1 MKIDKI
7 IFAADDSYFLDFW
20 PIQSKICKEVLNIEP
35 VLFRITEDDSEFY
48 NDGNGL
54 VKHIK
59 KIKGINTGAQAAIGR
74 MFFTKYF
81 PNDVCAVSD
90 IDLLVI
96 NKNYLQNSIKNF
108 EEDSFVIYVSDAYDE
123 NRTEA
128 KEYVNQEFFEK
139 NIGQL
144 YPYFLNVGK
153 GKTFN
158 KILDTDCSF
167 SEYLYKHKELGNKTL
182 FWGVDECYF
191 SKCVNKKNHEVKI
204 EKLIRGYES
213 PWKCSGRIERHRFDV
228 QLEFINEINSQ
239 KNEGIYDF
247 KNLKKDNIIEINLPR
262 PYNRY
267 KDEIDNVVNLILEK
281 EKNMKKKEKIK
292 ELLLTPRMFYAD
304 YGIRHN
310 QLKGLKM
317 LIDEYLNDN
326 SVMVE
331 IGSFAGV
338 SSELF
343 ALHCKELHCVDL
355 WDPYWE
361 ITDKQRIEFAEFS
374 FDKMSKNYENIYK
387 VKKNSVEASKDFKDG
402 SLDLVYIDAAHDYD
416 SVKQDILTW
425 LPKIKKGGF
434 IAGHDYRYDPN
445 IGVYEAVNDIFVN
458 DYKIISF
465 PDSSFIITV

>member
-7 IFAADDSYFLDFW
+7 IFAADDSHFLDFW

-35 VLFRITEDDSEFY
+35 VLFRITENDSEFY
-48 NDGNGL
+48 DDGYGL
-54 VKHIK
+54 VKNVK
-59 KIKGINTGAQAAIGR
+59 KIKTINTGALSAIGR

-81 PNDVCAVSD
+81 PNDVCVVSD
-90 IDLLVI
+90 IDLLII

-123 NRTEA
+123 NRTEV

-144 YPYFLNVGK
+144 YPYYLNVGK

-158 KILDTDCSF
+158 KILDTNCSF
-167 SEYLYKHKELGNKTL
+167 SEYLDRHKELGNKTL

-191 SKCVNKKNHEVKI
+191 SKCVNKKNHSVKI

-213 PWKCSGRIERHRFDV
+213 PWKCSGRVERHRFPV
-228 QLEFINEINSQ
+228 QLKFNNEINSQ

-281 EKNMKKKEKIK
+281 EKNMKKEEKIK
-292 ELLLTPRMFYAD
+292 ELLMTPRMFYGGD
-304 YGIRHN
+304 GRHN

-317 LIDEYLNDN
+317 LIDEYVNEKTII
-326 SVMVE
+326 VE

-343 ALHCKELHCVDL
+343 ALHCKELYCVDL

-361 ITDKQRIEFAEFS
+361 ITDKQRTESAEFS
-374 FDKMSKNYENIYK
+374 FDKMIQNYENVYK
-387 VKKNSVEASKDFKDG
+387 VKKSSVEASKDFEDG